1 MSDGQVRQAAWSYV
15 LDEPVRI
22 LVADDDPILC
32 EFASV
37 HLSTPTATI
46 VTVPNGLAALD
57 VLRTT
62 PCDLAVLD
70 IEMPELDGFGLLATI
85 RADAA
90 LGKLPVMMLTGH
102 EDIASIDRAFT
113 LGANAFTPKPV
124 NWRLLSY
131 QIRYVL
137 RACSLEREIGSQQGD
152 VAAQA
157 ACAERMLRE
166 QCAAILREAGP
177 FCGGPIATPERASLA
192 RIAQLASDALAGS
205 ESGEAVIDA
214 PSLYAAVPSS

>member
-1 MSDGQVRQAAWSYV
+1 MSDAQVRQAAWSYV

-46 VTVPNGLAALD
+46 VTVPNGAAALD
-57 VLRTT
+57 VLRTA

-90 LGKLPVMMLTGH
+90 LGNLPVMMLTGH

-113 LGANAFTPKPV
+113 LGANAFAPKPV

-137 RACSLEREIGSQQGD
+137 RACSLEREIGSGD
-152 VAAQA
+152 VTTQGA
-157 ACAERMLRE
+157 AERMLRE
-166 QCAAILREAGP
+166 QCAAILREARP
-177 FCGGPIATPERASLA
+177 FCGGVPTPERVSLA
-192 RIAQLASDALAGS
+192 RIAKLASGALDQS
-205 ESGEAVIDA
+205 VEAVIDA
-214 PSLYAAVPSS
+214 PSLYAAFPSS

>member
-1 MSDGQVRQAAWSYV
+1 MSDVQVRQAAWSYV

-32 EFASV
+32 EFAAV
-37 HLSTPTATI
+37 HLSTPTATV
-46 VTVPNGLAALD
+46 VTVPNGRAALD
-57 VLRTT
+57 LLKTT

-85 RADAA
+85 RADAS
-90 LGKLPVMMLTGH
+90 LGNLPVMMLTGH

-113 LGANAFTPKPV
+113 LGANAFAPKPV

-137 RACSLEREIGSQQGD
+137 RACLLEREIGSGVQD
-152 VAAQA
+152 PSV
-157 ACAERMLRE
+157 EMLRE
-166 QCAAILREAGP
+166 RCAAILREARP
-177 FCGGPIATPERASLA
+177 FCGGPVASPEQASLV
-192 RIAQLASDALAGS
+192 RIAKLASDALAGDALV
-205 ESGEAVIDA
+205 EVDA
-214 PSLYAAVPSS
+214 PSLYAALPSS

>member
-1 MSDGQVRQAAWSYV
+1 MSDVQVRQATWSYV

-46 VTVPNGLAALD
+46 VTVPNGRAALD
-57 VLRTT
+57 LLKST

-90 LGKLPVMMLTGH
+90 LGNLPVMMLTGH

-113 LGANAFTPKPV
+113 LGANAFAPKPV

-137 RACSLEREIGSQQGD
+137 RACSLEREVGINAQGPS
-152 VAAQA
+152 
-157 ACAERMLRE
+157 AEALRE
-166 QCAAILREAGP
+166 LCAAILREARP
-177 FCGGPIATPERASLA
+177 FCGEPGVTPERASLA
-192 RIAQLASDALAGS
+192 RIAKLASDALAVDGLA
-205 ESGEAVIDA
+205 EVDA
-214 PSLYAAVPSS
+214 PSLYAAFSSS